1 MKPRGPLTAAASAL
15 LLILATFCV
24 SPREQ
29 VARLA
34 PTNTLP
40 TRLSDQEF
48 WQLVEDMSEPGGY
61 FRSDNLLSNEDTF
74 QYVIPNLERR
84 LPLGGVYLG
93 VGPDQNFTY
102 LETFQPKMAFV
113 IDIRRQNMLE
123 HLMYKAILELSADR

>member
-74 QYVIPNLERR
+74 QYVIPTSSGGCHLAASISAWARTRISRISKRSSRR
-84 LPLGGVYLG
+84 
-93 VGPDQNFTY
+93 
-102 LETFQPKMAFV
+102 
-113 IDIRRQNMLE
+113 
-123 HLMYKAILELSADR
+123 